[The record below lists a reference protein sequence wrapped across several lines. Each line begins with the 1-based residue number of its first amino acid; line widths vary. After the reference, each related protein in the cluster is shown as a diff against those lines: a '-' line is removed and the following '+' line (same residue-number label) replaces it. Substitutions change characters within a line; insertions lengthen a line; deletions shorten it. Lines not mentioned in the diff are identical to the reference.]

1 MKLVLCRVQTRP
13 LPLVSGTRYIC
24 KLILTGEQGVRSA
37 ASPVEWEI
45 TTDSKPGLLAA
56 SLIGRDTRVVGSR
69 RLTIV
74 GVILTPDPLL
84 RLVFHPALAPPPSHP
99 SALTSAEAG
108 LLPSGPGAL
117 MSVQWTRHLGSGIRP
132 SRPRAVQG
140 GPQGI
145 SVGGGEVRCPG
156 PRTLKTGTGTNPG
169 RTYCC
174 VVQSPSEQNAMTSG
188 GLQGSGSNRPAWT
201 KLLKLLVQCLLRSLD
216 RHSGL
221 WRIWTLPQK
230 SEAFKMTGHG
240 KD

>member
-1 MKLVLCRVQTRP
+1 MSR
-13 LPLVSGTRYIC
+13 
-24 KLILTGEQGVRSA
+24 GVRSA

-145 SVGGGEVRCPG
+145 SVGGVKCGVRVQG
-156 PRTLKTGTGTNPG
+156 PLKQARVRIPAVHTAVW
-169 RTYCC
+169 Y
-174 VVQSPSEQNAMTSG
+174 SPPLSRM
-188 GLQGSGSNRPAWT
+188 R
-201 KLLKLLVQCLLRSLD
+201 
-216 RHSGL
+216 
-221 WRIWTLPQK
+221 
-230 SEAFKMTGHG
+230 
-240 KD
+240 